1 MALRFIDSMAH
12 YNGTGIAEKW
22 TSNSFANYI
31 SSGGRRNS
39 AYLDGVLTIGKTLTH
54 QPRYFEGAAIILHT
68 AGAGGRHLT
77 FTNNGVQMAAVGVE
91 NDGTVSIFSGGSRMA
106 NSSRSVADYTSWHYY
121 ELDAMVTGGTGVV
134 SLTATVRVDGLV
146 FVAYSGTTP
155 ISGSQLIDGS
165 ASINQCGINAST
177 PSLGVMDFYC
187 TDTATTDQYGNST
200 TNTGFL
206 GDVEIDAIF
215 PVSDVTTAWSTF
227 GGDGT
232 HAYTCVNDNP
242 PDFDTSYVFTS
253 NTATTSE
260 GFKYQ
265 PITGFVGTIL
275 GAQYLTLARK
285 DNEGVRIINMTVGTN
300 TTTTI
305 EFQGTSNYLS
315 DYYVYYIAPLD
326 SNFGVAWSTASFGT
340 GGVTFGF
347 DCIG

>member
-12 YNGTGIAEKW
+12 YNGTGISEKW
-22 TSNSFANYI
+22 TVSAFGNWN
-31 SSGGRRNS
+31 SSGGRRN
-39 AYLDGVLTIGKTLTH
+39 APYLSGAMSLSKTLTH
-54 QPRYFEGAAIILHT
+54 QTRYIQGAAIILAT
-68 AGAGGRHLT
+68 AGAGGRHLS
-77 FTNNGVQMAAVGVE
+77 FGNNNAVIATIQVE
-91 NDGTVSIFSGGSRMA
+91 NDGTVSIFSNGNRMA
-106 NSSRSVADYTSWHYY
+106 TSSRAIADYTSWHYY
-121 ELDAMVTGGTGVV
+121 ELDALVGGSTPVT
-134 SLTATVRVDGLV
+134 LTATVRVDGLQ
-146 FVAYSGTTP
+146 FVTYNGTTNFNA
-155 ISGSQLIDGS
+155 SQLIDN
-165 ASINQCGINAST
+165 AATMNNCGVNAST
-177 PSLGVMDFYC
+177 PSFGCMDFYC
-187 TDTATTDQYGNST
+187 VDTNTLDQYGNAT

-206 GDVEIDAIF
+206 GDVQIDAIF

-232 HAYTCVNDNP
+232 HAFTCVNDNP

-265 PITGFVGTIL
+265 PISGFTGTIL

-285 DNEGVRIINMTVGTN
+285 DNEGIRIIAMTVGSSTAS
-300 TTTTI
+300 TI
-305 EFQGTSNYLS
+305 EFLGTGNYLS